1 MYDNEFPIVCGK
13 INHSVLLNM
22 MKYVDMRLLE
32 PIDGIEIAAFLH
44 YNEEL
49 HIFYR
54 KDDKRI
60 SIYITNNYIM
70 VNAEKQSTLMYEGDG
85 EECSIKE
92 RLFGMVMDLIT
103 NTLLSDRHS

>member
-1 MYDNEFPIVCGK
+1 MI
-13 INHSVLLNM
+13 SV
-22 MKYVDMRLLE
+22 
-32 PIDGIEIAAFLH
+32 FLH
-44 YNEEL
+44 YGEEL

-54 KDDKRI
+54 SNDKQI
-60 SIYITNNYIM
+60 SVNISNNYVM
-70 VNAEKQSTLMYEGDG
+70 LNAEKQSVLMYEGDG